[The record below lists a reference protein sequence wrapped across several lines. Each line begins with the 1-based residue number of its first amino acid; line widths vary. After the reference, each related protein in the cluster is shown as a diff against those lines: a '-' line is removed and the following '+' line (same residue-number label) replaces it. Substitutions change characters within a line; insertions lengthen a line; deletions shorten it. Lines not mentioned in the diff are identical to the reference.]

1 MLLVTGDIRLS
12 INVGYIAYTR
22 HFGSYQESKLR
33 GTPRRKGRYS
43 AVKSSL
49 LSWAEQ
55 YKKCVQYD
63 FKFTSEYAVYR
74 YRLSL
79 DTPCLYS
86 HALPLILGMHSL
98 VYREPQN
105 T

>member
-1 MLLVTGDIRLS
+1 MLHLKFKTKYFTLKIKFLNVISYWGHCRFKGVRLS

-55 YKKCVQYD
+55 YKKCV
-63 FKFTSEYAVYR
+63 
-74 YRLSL
+74 
-79 DTPCLYS
+79 
-86 HALPLILGMHSL
+86 
-98 VYREPQN
+98 
-105 T
+105 